1 MKMKSKLFG
10 LNAKLALAVLA
21 VGTMFA
27 SCYDSENGDVTKPYK
42 APAAVYTFVGTVT
55 NNVTGAPVADAN
67 ITLSGAVDKTAT
79 TDAQGTYQV
88 IVKADGGLQGSVTI
102 SVAGTSDYDA
112 ASASVTLEKIENGQ
126 AVTYYKNLI
135 VNYTSY
141 LPEGL
146 TVTTSTVTESQDTE
160 YSGEPDAEH
169 FEVGLDIINQTNEP
183 LLVQKNFII
192 SEGAIVSEDSQNV
205 FGFATK
211 SADDVKEAIRNYI
224 IADLQKAPTKEYAK
238 VTKTYDILVAPLS
251 ALKSVTVSYLY
262 EVKTYNFTYAND
274 EYTVKVQ
281 RIVKVTLSNEQTSIS
296 HYHGHGHG
304 HGHGGDIN
312 AGGGILTPEM

>member
-1 MKMKSKLFG
+1 MKSKLFG

-42 APAAVYTFVGTVT
+42 APEAVYTIVGTVT
-55 NNVTGAPVADAN
+55 NNVTGAPVAEADISMTGV
-67 ITLSGAVDKTAT
+67 ITGEAV
-79 TDAQGTYQV
+79 TDALGTYQIIAKV
-88 IVKADGGLQGSVTI
+88 DGGVNGEVTI
-102 SVAGTSDYDA
+102 SVAGHSDYEA
-112 ASASVTLEKIENGQ
+112 TSSTFKVEKIANGQ
-126 AVTYYKNLI
+126 AVTYYKNLM

-146 TVTTSTVTESQDTE
+146 KVTTSTVTESQDTE
-160 YSGEPDAEH
+160 YSGEKDAEH
-169 FEVGLDIINQTNEP
+169 YEVGLDIINNTNEP
-183 LLVQKNFII
+183 LLVKKNFIV
-192 SEGAIVSEDSQNV
+192 SEGAIVTEDSQNV

-211 SADDVKEAIRNYI
+211 SVDDVKKAISDYI
-224 IADLQKAPTKEYAK
+224 TADLKKAPTKDYEA

-262 EVKTYNFTYAND
+262 ETKTYNFTYATD
-274 EYTVKVQ
+274 TYVVKVQ